1 MIAQQNLPL
10 RESPS
15 EHLYHLEAM
24 TSAEARRL
32 WRRAIKAAWGDR
44 CAYCNATPIDDKSLT
59 IDHVKPKAHGGKDMT
74 SNCIPA
80 CRHCN
85 ANKGSRDWISWFREQ
100 DFHSDWREIEIRHWL
115 KTGEVLRQLPVNAD
129 ENVLAS

>member
-44 CAYCNATPIDDKSLT
+44 CAYCDATPIDDKSLT
-59 IDHVKPKAHGGKDMT
+59 IDHVKPKAHGGEDMT

-80 CRHCN
+80 CRRCN
-85 ANKGSRDWISWFREQ
+85 AAKGSQDWVDWFRGKE
-100 DFHSDWREIEIRHWL
+100 FYSDWREIEIRHWL
-115 KTGEVLRQLPVNAD
+115 STGQVLRQLPVDAD
-129 ENVLAS
+129 ENALAS